1 MGRGV
6 GDELSVAAMAWA
18 WKQELDPRDKFVLLA
33 LADHAA
39 DDDYTCWPSLSHLEK
54 KTGYARPTVWK
65 SIDRLIEAGAVKRVG
80 ESKAGSTIYEVMVGN
95 EINLGNPITQVTKL
109 PGVGNAVTQVGK
121 ELNEVGNG
129 VTPNHQEPSRT
140 ITEPSCVESPR
151 KANGLAGQALE
162 VLTFLNAK
170 TRRHFRGV
178 DKRNRPTPNLKFI
191 MARLES
197 GVSVQDCKTVIAR
210 KFRDWAPD
218 DKMRSYLR
226 PETLFNATK
235 FEQYLGECTT
245 EEMPRE

>member
-1 MGRGV
+1 MGGV
-6 GDELSVAAMAWA
+6 RTDELSVAAMAWA

-54 KTGYARPTVWK
+54 KTGYARPTIWK
-65 SIDRLIEAGAVKRVG
+65 SVDRLIEAGAVKRVG
-80 ESKAGSTIYEVMVGN
+80 ESKAGSTIYEVLVGN
-95 EINLGNPITQVTKL
+95 QITLGNPITQVTEL
-109 PGVGNAVTQVGK
+109 PKVGKDLNEVGK
-121 ELNEVGNG
+121 ELNKVGNG
-129 VTPNHQEPSRT
+129 VTPNHQEPSVT
-140 ITEPSCVESPR
+140 ITEPSCPVSPR

-162 VLTFLNAK
+162 VLMFLNAK
-170 TRRHFRGV
+170 TRRQFRGV

-197 GVSVQDCKTVIAR
+197 GVTVQDCKTVVAR
-210 KFRDWAPD
+210 KFRDWAAD
-218 DKMRSYLR
+218 DKMRGYLR